1 MWRDSFIDYKSCV
14 WHTKHCTWHR
24 AVIIITWHT
33 VCYLH
38 VLSHLILTTHSQ
50 KDGYYFPWEAP
61 PFAPGHKA
69 VRCQVRICLL
79 HLKPV
84 FSAFPG
90 WLAAAPCFRGHP
102 MVDLSI
108 RTEGDFLWIIKFK
121 KRTNSA
127 TSLAHG
133 DVMKTAI
140 WIRKGNIIYPF
151 SF

>member
-1 MWRDSFIDYKSCV
+1 MWRGSFIDYKSCV

-24 AVIIITWHT
+24 AVIIITWHSMLST
-33 VCYLH
+33 CIISLNPHNTLSERCYY
-38 VLSHLILTTHSQ
+38 V
-50 KDGYYFPWEAP
+50 PWEAP

-69 VRCQVRICLL
+69 VGCQVRICLL

-90 WLAAAPCFRGHP
+90 CRAAAPCFRGHP

-121 KRTNSA
+121 KRTDSA